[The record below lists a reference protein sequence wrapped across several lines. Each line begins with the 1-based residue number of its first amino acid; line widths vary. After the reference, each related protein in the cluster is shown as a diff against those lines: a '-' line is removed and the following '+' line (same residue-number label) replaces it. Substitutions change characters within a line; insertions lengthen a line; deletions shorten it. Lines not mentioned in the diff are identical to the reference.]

1 MLVLGSAQAQP
12 TLPTFREPVVF
23 DVGSFPYGL
32 AAADLLG
39 NGSLH
44 EIVVANGDFDATACN
59 GGDGGDPGAG
69 PNGTVSVLRNT
80 GAWETDPGAGLV
92 LEQTIPICDS
102 CGPAEIAV
110 ADIDMMDGPDLI
122 VSAAGTTGPGIY
134 VCYNDGTGH
143 FPLVQYFPTPLPVR
157 GLLAKDFDNDG
168 WIDVATG
175 VDYCV
180 DAPDTDK
187 VYFLFNKGTGT
198 YDSFDSNDPI
208 FFKEIDL
215 GTLEERPPC
224 DIVAADFFHL
234 TLGPPHPDIV
244 SANMWDNSYT
254 EIRNLGNRVL
264 NAHTTEKP
272 DGCPYTAWEFEVIT
286 TERFNG
292 DAFDDFA
299 VTEYASDHVDIFLGH
314 GNGTYTSYCDDP
326 DLRIPVGPGFC
337 WGIEGGHLNGD
348 SKADLAVT
356 LLDSDQV
363 HVLVGNGDGTFPVD
377 ERFSVVPQNAVAFTP
392 IMVIIA
398 DLDQD
403 GIKDIVTTNHNTDNI
418 SVLINDLVVVPG
430 TGP

>member
-1 MLVLGSAQAQP
+1 MLALSSAQAQP
-12 TLPTFREPVVF
+12 IVPTFREPVAF

-39 NGSLH
+39 NDSLP
-44 EIVVANGDFDATACN
+44 EIVVANGDLDATVCN
-59 GGDGGDPGAG
+59 GGDGGGPGAG

-80 GAWETDPGAGLV
+80 GSWETDPGSGLV
-92 LEQTIPICDS
+92 LEQTIPICDG

-110 ADIDMMDGPDLI
+110 ADIDMMDGPDLV
-122 VSAAGTTGPGIY
+122 VSAAGTSGPGIY

-157 GLLAKDFDNDG
+157 GLVAKDFDNDG
-168 WIDVATG
+168 WIDVAAG
-175 VDYCV
+175 VDYCI
-180 DAPDTDK
+180 DDPDTDK
-187 VYFLFNKGTGT
+187 VYFLFNKGPSGFG
-198 YDSFDSNDPI
+198 DLESPV
-208 FFKEIDL
+208 EIDL
-215 GTLEERPPC
+215 GTPEGRPPC

-234 TLGPPHPDIV
+234 TLGPPHPDVV
-244 SANMWDNSYT
+244 SANMWSNSFT

-264 NAHTTEKP
+264 NPHTTEKP
-272 DGCPYTAWEFEVIT
+272 SGCPFTAWEFEVIT

-299 VTEYASDHVDIFLGH
+299 VTEADSDHVDIFLGH
-314 GNGTYTSYCDDP
+314 GNGTYTSYCDNGA
-326 DLRIPVGPGFC
+326 LRIEVGPGFC

-356 LLDSDQV
+356 LLQTHQV
-363 HVLVGNGDGTFPVD
+363 HVLVGHGDGTFPSG
-377 ERFSVVPQNAVAFTP
+377 ERFDVEPPGAVALTP

-403 GIKDIVTTNHNTDNI
+403 GINDIVTTNHDSNNI